1 VAETQTLTF
10 GHRAGHR
17 QNMYV
22 QGSCARGTAARCPAI
37 TPWSQKPLPRAIA
50 ADDGKSVICK
60 LATKICCN
68 SKAMG
73 AALSSPAAFG
83 IAMVALPA
91 TALLAPTNYA
101 IFFTIALLAVGM
113 QTSSMQAQM
122 DKIPADRRAYY
133 KRLLGMAI
141 IGISAMGM
149 SAVVTYGGVRHSLA
163 SADALTMLNGA
174 WDGYRGIRICYMVLL
189 TVFLTTFGFLQS
201 SVILTAN
208 DSNDITALNNVQS
221 LWLGST
227 AKGILWDLSSM
238 WMLTL
243 VFLVVSPAKIAA
255 NLPALLQAAKGTTG
269 G

>member
-1 VAETQTLTF
+1 
-10 GHRAGHR
+10 
-17 QNMYV
+17 
-22 QGSCARGTAARCPAI
+22 
-37 TPWSQKPLPRAIA
+37 
-50 ADDGKSVICK
+50 
-60 LATKICCN
+60 
-68 SKAMG
+68 MG

-101 IFFTIALLAVGM
+101 IFFTVALLAVGM

-163 SADALTMLNGA
+163 SADALTMLNGI

-227 AKGILWDLSSM
+227 ANGLLWDLSSM

-243 VFLVVSPAKIAA
+243 VFLVVSPAKITA
-255 NLPALLQAAKGTTG
+255 NVPAPLQAVKGTTG

>member
-1 VAETQTLTF
+1 
-10 GHRAGHR
+10 
-17 QNMYV
+17 
-22 QGSCARGTAARCPAI
+22 
-37 TPWSQKPLPRAIA
+37 
-50 ADDGKSVICK
+50 
-60 LATKICCN
+60 
-68 SKAMG
+68 MG

-101 IFFTIALLAVGM
+101 IFFTVALLAVGM

-163 SADALTMLNGA
+163 SADALTMLNGI

-227 AKGILWDLSSM
+227 ANGLLWDLSSM

-243 VFLVVSPAKIAA
+243 VFLVVSPAKITA
-255 NLPALLQAAKGTTG
+255 NVPALLQAVKGTTG

>member
-1 VAETQTLTF
+1 
-10 GHRAGHR
+10 
-17 QNMYV
+17 
-22 QGSCARGTAARCPAI
+22 
-37 TPWSQKPLPRAIA
+37 
-50 ADDGKSVICK
+50 
-60 LATKICCN
+60 
-68 SKAMG
+68 MG

-141 IGISAMGM
+141 IGLSAMGM
-149 SAVVTYGGVRHSLA
+149 SAVVTHGGVRHSLA

-189 TVFLTTFGFLQS
+189 TVFLTLFGFLQS

-208 DSNDITALNNVQS
+208 DSNDITALNAVQD

-227 AKGILWDLSSM
+227 AKGVLYDITSLWFF
-238 WMLTL
+238 TL
-243 VFLVVSPAKIAA
+243 VFLIISPARVAQ
-255 NLPALLQAAKGTTG
+255 NLPALLAAVKSVTNQS
-269 G
+269 

>member
-1 VAETQTLTF
+1 
-10 GHRAGHR
+10 
-17 QNMYV
+17 
-22 QGSCARGTAARCPAI
+22 
-37 TPWSQKPLPRAIA
+37 
-50 ADDGKSVICK
+50 
-60 LATKICCN
+60 
-68 SKAMG
+68 
-73 AALSSPAAFG
+73 
-83 IAMVALPA
+83 MVALPA

>member
-1 VAETQTLTF
+1 
-10 GHRAGHR
+10 
-17 QNMYV
+17 
-22 QGSCARGTAARCPAI
+22 
-37 TPWSQKPLPRAIA
+37 
-50 ADDGKSVICK
+50 
-60 LATKICCN
+60 
-68 SKAMG
+68 MG

-101 IFFTIALLAVGM
+101 IFFTVALLAVGM

-122 DKIPADRRAYY
+122 DKIPTDRRAYY

-163 SADALTMLNGA
+163 SADALTMLNGI

-227 AKGILWDLSSM
+227 ANGLLWDLSSM

-243 VFLVVSPAKIAA
+243 VFLVVSPAKITA
-255 NLPALLQAAKGTTG
+255 NVPAPLQAVKGTTG

>member
-1 VAETQTLTF
+1 
-10 GHRAGHR
+10 
-17 QNMYV
+17 
-22 QGSCARGTAARCPAI
+22 
-37 TPWSQKPLPRAIA
+37 
-50 ADDGKSVICK
+50 
-60 LATKICCN
+60 
-68 SKAMG
+68 MG

-101 IFFTIALLAVGM
+101 IFFTVALLAVGM

-122 DKIPADRRAYY
+122 DKIPTDRRAYY

-163 SADALTMLNGA
+163 SADALTMLNGI

-227 AKGILWDLSSM
+227 ANGLLWDLSSM

-255 NLPALLQAAKGTTG
+255 NVPALLQAVKGTTG